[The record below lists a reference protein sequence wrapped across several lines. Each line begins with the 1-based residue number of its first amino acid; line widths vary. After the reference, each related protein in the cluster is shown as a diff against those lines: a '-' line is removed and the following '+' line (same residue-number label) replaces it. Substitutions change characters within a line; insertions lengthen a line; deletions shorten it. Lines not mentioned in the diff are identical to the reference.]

1 MILQITV
8 FYNSFNNFD
17 DVVLNTILNEWLLNN
32 YNYGTNITYVYK
44 WTSTIQSKFC
54 RKRYMVWR
62 IPYYLDVSVILD
74 LIWVDFIK
82 FCSIAEES

>member
-1 MILQITV
+1 MILQVTTINSTI
-8 FYNSFNNFD
+8 YNQFINFD

-32 YNYGTNITYVYK
+32 YNYGN
-44 WTSTIQSKFC
+44 TIHGKFC